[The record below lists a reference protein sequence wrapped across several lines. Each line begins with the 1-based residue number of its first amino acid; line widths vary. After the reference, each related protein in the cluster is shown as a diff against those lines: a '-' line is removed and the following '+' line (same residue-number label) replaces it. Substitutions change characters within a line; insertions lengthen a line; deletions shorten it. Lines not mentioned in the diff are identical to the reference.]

1 MKLIERIVKEYT
13 QPLNEA
19 RAKKWT
25 VADNFGLRI
34 SREKL
39 LMTIVKSKNM
49 ILLTYGEEDHSQSKS
64 IKIRKQLVVMEKL
77 LAIKMQNSML
87 FGKEDMILKLPV
99 NTLML

>member
-1 MKLIERIVKEYT
+1 MKLVQKNGQMLI
-13 QPLNEA
+13 
-19 RAKKWT
+19 
-25 VADNFGLRI
+25 NFGLRI

-49 ILLTYGEEDHSQSKS
+49 ILLTYGEEDHSQSES
-64 IKIRKQLVVMEKL
+64 FKIRKQLLGMEKL
-77 LAIKMQNSML
+77 LAIKTQNSML